1 MSCLRNLKIKLKD
14 METEECSF
22 EDYLLFA
29 YTDAEVAYLDAEYSR
44 MYVKASL

>member
-22 EDYLLFA
+22 
-29 YTDAEVAYLDAEYSR
+29 VAYFTFVFLVTIQDDFVSIID
-44 MYVKASL
+44 LI